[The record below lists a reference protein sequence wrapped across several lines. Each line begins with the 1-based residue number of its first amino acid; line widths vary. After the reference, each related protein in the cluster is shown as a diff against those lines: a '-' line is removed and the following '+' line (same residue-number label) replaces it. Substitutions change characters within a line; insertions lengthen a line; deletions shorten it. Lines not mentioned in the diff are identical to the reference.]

1 MAPGCAPAATTR
13 WPACVEDALRATGLG
28 VKCLLVADE
37 GVLWTLHR
45 LREQGVLPADTT
57 FKVSALIGP
66 VNPASFAVFEQLGA
80 DSINIPSDLTLAQF
94 TEIRRVSRA
103 PMDLYIEA
111 PDDLGGYVR
120 MYEVAE
126 LIRRGAP
133 LYLKFGLAKSP
144 GIYPYGQH
152 LRELALSTAKERVRR
167 GRPRA
172 GPARAAR
179 GGRRDGPAG
188 QPTAGPAQPVRDLVI
203 TFRKH
208 SPQKKTQPRTIPHTR
223 SRSFHS
229 QRSGTTGPSS
239 DPTSRMMTMRNR
251 RAALAAVASAAS
263 LALALTACGQ
273 NSEGGGE
280 EKKGGADGATIGVAM
295 PTKSSERWI
304 SDGANVVKELKSK
317 GYKTKLVYG
326 EDDPDQQV
334 SQIENMITQGVDA
347 LVVAAIDNKSLNN
360 VLQQAKDADI
370 PVISYDRLILGTEN
384 VDYYASFDNEKVGEL
399 QGSYIV
405 DKLGLEDGKKGP
417 FSIELFAY
425 SNDDNNTKYFF
436 QGAMNVLKPHID
448 KGELVVRS
456 KQTALNQVTTLR
468 WDGGTAQKRMD
479 DLLTS
484 SYRSAKV
491 DAVLSPYD
499 GISIGILSA
508 LKSDGYG
515 TKAKPMPVV
524 TGQDAELASVKSII
538 AGDQTQTVY
547 KDLRKLAKVASNM
560 VDAALNDKKPEVND
574 TKSYDNGVK
583 VVPAYLLQPVSVD
596 KDNYKEALV
605 DDGYYT
611 ENDLK

>member
-1 MAPGCAPAATTR
+1 
-13 WPACVEDALRATGLG
+13 
-28 VKCLLVADE
+28 
-37 GVLWTLHR
+37 
-45 LREQGVLPADTT
+45 
-57 FKVSALIGP
+57 
-66 VNPASFAVFEQLGA
+66 
-80 DSINIPSDLTLAQF
+80 
-94 TEIRRVSRA
+94 
-103 PMDLYIEA
+103 
-111 PDDLGGYVR
+111 
-120 MYEVAE
+120 
-126 LIRRGAP
+126 
-133 LYLKFGLAKSP
+133 
-144 GIYPYGQH
+144 
-152 LRELALSTAKERVRR
+152 
-167 GRPRA
+167 
-172 GPARAAR
+172 
-179 GGRRDGPAG
+179 
-188 QPTAGPAQPVRDLVI
+188 
-203 TFRKH
+203 
-208 SPQKKTQPRTIPHTR
+208 
-223 SRSFHS
+223 
-229 QRSGTTGPSS
+229 
-239 DPTSRMMTMRNR
+239 MRNR

-273 NSEGGGE
+273 NSEGGSE
-280 EKKGGADGATIGVAM
+280 EDKGGADGATIGIAM

-304 SDGANVVKELKSK
+304 SDGANVVKELKAK

-347 LVVAAIDNKSLNN
+347 LIIAAIDNKSLDN
-360 VLQQAKDADI
+360 VVQQAKDSDI

-399 QGSYIV
+399 QGTYIA
-405 DKLGLEDGKKGP
+405 DKLGLTDGKKGP
-417 FSIELFAY
+417 FNIELFAG

-436 QGAMNVLKPHID
+436 QGAMNVLKPYMD

-484 SYRSAKV
+484 TYRSTEV

-515 TKAKPMPVV
+515 SEAKPMPVV

-538 AGDQTQTVY
+538 AGEQTQTVY

-560 VDAALNDKKPEVND
+560 VEASLNDKKPETND
-574 TKSYDNGVK
+574 TTSYDNGVK

-596 KDNYKEALV
+596 KANYKEALV
-605 DDGYYT
+605 DNGQYT